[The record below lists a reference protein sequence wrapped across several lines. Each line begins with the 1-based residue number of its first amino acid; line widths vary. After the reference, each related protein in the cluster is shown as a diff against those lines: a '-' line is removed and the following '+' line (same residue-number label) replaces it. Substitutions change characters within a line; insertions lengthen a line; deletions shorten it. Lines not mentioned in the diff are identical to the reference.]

1 MPIIQSCRP
10 LARVGE
16 IRGRLSNLEP
26 APPGVLGCL
35 RFGRRRLLQLR
46 EIYSVLLDPTATV
59 HPRGDELAAR
69 RNVLGMSQKGIAEKL
84 GVPNAR
90 ISEIEGEKR
99 LYPGIRAEYDRL
111 LSVLLENQIQ
121 A

>member
-1 MPIIQSCRP
+1 GKR
-10 LARVGE
+10 RY
-16 IRGRLSNLEP
+16 RGLGPVNEN
-26 APPGVLGCL
+26 GV
-35 RFGRRRLLQLR
+35 
-46 EIYSVLLDPTATV
+46 I
-59 HPRGDELAAR
+59 
-69 RNVLGMSQKGIAEKL
+69 SQKGIAEKL

-99 LYPGIRAEYDRL
+99 LCPGIRAEYDRL